1 MQGGI
6 CGVKRDEKRLRQS
19 DRFELELRKPS
30 RLLDKETLLQAELS
44 PFLGS
49 KNDTSTLV
57 YAASIGHAR
66 PSSITGEEKTLLADD
81 GGYVTEVESHWFC
94 GTNRDMDTEV
104 DEYTSEVKPYW
115 QSCTSDS
122 EVIKVSADESDSDVA
137 YEFCSFAQEACEDE
151 ENLGTSISAVVS
163 NDQPH
168 SSSLPISKEHCATS
182 YAMHALKIALEDVKS
197 LENMRTREAA
207 KNMSLRNCEKPS
219 WNPLDGIRV
228 LQAAVDSLVSEFAGD
243 EERSWS
249 VAESAAKGYLVLE
262 AQVKERDAQITDL
275 TQALGK
281 EQTKNT
287 GLNAV
292 LEKVKEEKDNLEAA
306 LLEGH

>member
-6 CGVKRDEKRLRQS
+6 CGAKRDEKRLKTES
-19 DRFELELRKPS
+19 DRFELELGKPS
-30 RLLDKETLLQAELS
+30 RLLALPQAELS

-49 KNDTSTLV
+49 KNESSTLV

-81 GGYVTEVESHWFC
+81 GGYVTEVESYWSC
-94 GTNRDMDTEV
+94 GTNRDMDMEV
-104 DEYTSEVKPYW
+104 EPYW

-122 EVIKVSADESDSDVA
+122 EVVINVSADESDSDVA

-151 ENLGTSISAVVS
+151 ENLATPFFAL
-163 NDQPH
+163 PH
-168 SSSLPISKEHCATS
+168 PQEHCTTS
-182 YAMHALKIALEDVKS
+182 YAIHALKIALEDVKS

-249 VAESAAKGYLVLE
+249 VSESAAKGYLVLE